1 MTDAPIWA
9 TTSGDPGGAHI
20 VLVHG
25 TLDRSAGLLKLAR
38 RLAERHLVTRYD
50 RRGYGRSMPHGGP
63 FAIADQVDD
72 LMGVIER
79 APAGGP
85 CVVFGHSYGGH
96 VALAAAQREP
106 ARVSAVAVYE
116 SPLAWM
122 PWWPSTTAGGDAT
135 SHASDPAD
143 AAERFMRRL
152 FGDERWERL
161 PPATRDAR
169 RAEGPALLGELN
181 DIRAERPWTA
191 DSITAPVLAMR
202 GERGQDHHRQGMA
215 LLGDWFGCEVIT
227 IDGANHFGPNTHP
240 GKVAEALEAFVEASL
255 RPTEDA

>member
-1 MTDAPIWA
+1 MTAPIWA
-9 TTSGDPGGAHI
+9 TTSGVAGGAHI

-50 RRGYGRSMPHGGP
+50 RRGYGRSAPHEGP
-63 FAIADQVDD
+63 YAIGDQVRD
-72 LMGVIER
+72 LMAVIDEAR
-79 APAGGP
+79 ADAP

-96 VALAAAQREP
+96 VALAAAEQHP
-106 ARVSAVAVYE
+106 GRVAAVAVYE
-116 SPLAWM
+116 TPLAWT

-169 RAEGPALLGELN
+169 RAEGPALLGELH
-181 DIRAERPWTA
+181 DIRTNTPWDP
-191 DSITAPVLAMR
+191 DSIAAPVLAMR
-202 GERGQDHHRQGMA
+202 GERGQEHHRRGTA
-215 LLGDWFGCEVIT
+215 LLGEWFGCDVIT
-227 IDGANHFGPNTHP
+227 IDGASHFGPNTHP
-240 GKVAEALEAFVEASL
+240 GQVADALEAFVTANV
-255 RPTEDA
+255 RPTEDV